1 MGIVYGD
8 LFMKVLY
15 RVRPYEKVKGSANA
29 LYEKWVKICMDSL
42 EDAKFS
48 TFSKNIKNIIKDF
61 DNLELLDIK
70 KPRVGLVGE
79 ILVKFHPTA
88 NNHIVDVLER
98 EGAEAVMPEMA
109 NFFLYSAVNSI
120 YRKDHKLEGTTKGK
134 FMSKFFIGLVGF
146 YQKTYVKELKKS
158 KRFTAPKKILEL
170 AKETAS
176 LVSIGNQTGEG
187 WLLPGEMIEL
197 IESGVENI
205 VCMQPFGCLPNH
217 IIGKGPIKE
226 LKARYPKANIIP
238 IDYDPSASE
247 VNQINRIKLML
258 SRAFKN
264 LKESESKNCK
274 GKNVKCKDF
283 SVTDISYKSDKNNNK
298 KAVNM

>member
-1 MGIVYGD
+1 M
-8 LFMKVLY
+8 
-15 RVRPYEKVKGSANA
+15 
-29 LYEKWVKICMDSL
+29 
-42 EDAKFS
+42 
-48 TFSKNIKNIIKDF
+48 
-61 DNLELLDIK
+61 
-70 KPRVGLVGE
+70 
-79 ILVKFHPTA
+79 
-88 NNHIVDVLER
+88 
-98 EGAEAVMPEMA
+98 
-109 NFFLYSAVNSI
+109 
-120 YRKDHKLEGTTKGK
+120 
-134 FMSKFFIGLVGF
+134 
-146 YQKTYVKELKKS
+146 KKS

-264 LKESESKNCK
+264 LNEGDAKNIK
-274 GKNVKCKDF
+274 KQVAKNKDF
-283 SVTDISYKSDKNNNK
+283 SVTHINSKSDKKKHDNNK
-298 KAVNM
+298 KAANM